1 MVLGEEDA
9 VDVVVAGVLRFG
21 ANTFCGLGH
30 AVCAVVCSL
39 DELAS
44 LDQVEL
50 HQCRNT
56 QRAHGSRSTTEQI
69 CPLGGRSLHDFAIAQ
84 HHLDIINRLVEES
97 MAERAAL
104 ARRARK
110 AASGRDARK
119 LHHHRRHQAM
129 AQRRLNQAVHGN
141 IRLDEGRPRASID
154 GQDVAEGADVDGS
167 VAGAGTRPRAVC
179 RAVEDAVGLA
189 ALEVAADGG
198 GDFGDGLLVALHG
211 GGRPIGLIGR
221 LGMEMERVGIEEDG
235 FLWW

>member
-9 VDVVVAGVLRFG
+9 VDVVVAGVLCLG
-21 ANTFCGLGH
+21 ADSLCCLGH
-30 AVCAVVCSL
+30 AVCAVICSL

-50 HQCRNT
+50 HECCDT
-56 QRAHGSRSTTEQI
+56 QRAHGSSSAAEQI
-69 CPLGGRSLHDFAIAQ
+69 CPLSGRSLHDFAISQ
-84 HHLDIINRLVEES
+84 HHLDIIDRLVEES

-119 LHHHRRHQAM
+119 LHHHGRHQAM
-129 AQRRLNQAVHGN
+129 AQRRLDQAVHGN
-141 IRLDEGRPRASID
+141 IGLDEGRPRASIN
-154 GQDVAEGADVDGS
+154 GQDVAEGADVDGA
-167 VAGAGTRPRAVC
+167 VAGAGARPRAVC

-211 GGRPIGLIGR
+211 GGRPIGLVGR
-221 LGMEMERVGIEEDG
+221 LGMEMEEVGVEEVG
-235 FLWW
+235 FLWC